1 MDARGDAHQH
11 AFFALLDG
19 TDRTHLVASALLASA
34 GARAVYPWW
43 TAGPNVHV
51 IGTQNELDFALPA
64 LSFAGCDGCDC
75 CQAGRRCGFDIS
87 ESKGLKE

>member
-19 TDRTHLVASALLASA
+19 TDRTHLVASTLLASA
-34 GARAVYPWW
+34 GHALCTTVD
-43 TAGPNVHV
+43 AGPNVHV

-64 LSFAGCDGCDC
+64 LKALPGVMDVIVARPGAG
-75 CQAGRRCGFDIS
+75 AGLI
-87 ESKGLKE
+87 